1 MKKGVSFV
9 REHRDHNIMVCLTKS
24 EYERLAEIALKN
36 GLSNSSYCRQV
47 LMSVIRKVENERLS
61 DDTD

>member
-24 EYERLAEIALKN
+24 EYERLSEIAYKN

-47 LMSVIRKVENERLS
+47 LMSVIRKVEKEN
-61 DDTD
+61 D

>member
-24 EYERLAEIALKN
+24 EFERLAEIAYKN
-36 GLSNSSYCRQV
+36 GLSNSSYCRQI
-47 LMSVIRKVENERLS
+47 LISEIRKVEKEN
-61 DDTD
+61 D

>member
-9 REHRDHNIMVCLTKS
+9 KERRDHDIMVCLTKS

-47 LMSVIRKVENERLS
+47 LMSVIRKVEKEN
-61 DDTD
+61 D

>member
-1 MKKGVSFV
+1 MKRGVSFV
-9 REHRDHNIMVCLTKS
+9 KERRDHNIMVCLTKS

-47 LMSVIRKVENERLS
+47 LLSEIRKVTKEG
-61 DDTD
+61 

>member
-9 REHRDHNIMVCLTKS
+9 KERRDHDIMVCLTKS
-24 EYERLAEIALKN
+24 EYERLAEIAYQN

-47 LMSVIRKVENERLS
+47 LLSVIRKVENEN
-61 DDTD
+61 D

>member
-9 REHRDHNIMVCLTKS
+9 KERRDHDIMVCLTKS
-24 EYERLAEIALKN
+24 EYERLAEIAYQN

-47 LMSVIRKVENERLS
+47 LMSVIRKVEKEN
-61 DDTD
+61 D

>member
-1 MKKGVSFV
+1 MKRGVSFV
-9 REHRDHNIMVCLTKS
+9 KERRDHNIMVCLTKS

-47 LMSVIRKVENERLS
+47 LMSVIRKVEKEN
-61 DDTD
+61 D

>member
-24 EYERLAEIALKN
+24 EFVRLAEIAYKN

-47 LMSVIRKVENERLS
+47 LISEIRKVEKEN
-61 DDTD
+61 D

>member
-9 REHRDHNIMVCLTKS
+9 KERRNHKIMICLTKA
-24 EYERLAEIALKN
+24 EYEQLGEMAFKN

-47 LMSVIRKVENERLS
+47 LMSVIRKVGKEN
-61 DDTD
+61 D

>member
-24 EYERLAEIALKN
+24 EFERLAEIAYEN

-47 LMSVIRKVENERLS
+47 LISEIRKVEKEN
-61 DDTD
+61 D

>member
-47 LMSVIRKVENERLS
+47 LLSEIRNVTKEVK
-61 DDTD
+61 

>member
-9 REHRDHNIMVCLTKS
+9 KERRDHDIMVCLTKS
-24 EYERLAEIALKN
+24 EYEMLAEIAYKN

-47 LMSVIRKVENERLS
+47 LLSVIRKVENEHF
-61 DDTD
+61 TKEAE

>member
-24 EYERLAEIALKN
+24 EYERLAEIAYKN

-47 LMSVIRKVENERLS
+47 LMSAIRKVENERLS

>member
-9 REHRDHNIMVCLTKS
+9 REHRAHNIMVCLTKS
-24 EYERLAEIALKN
+24 EFERLAEIAYKN

-47 LMSVIRKVENERLS
+47 LISEIRKVEKEN
-61 DDTD
+61 D

>member
-9 REHRDHNIMVCLTKS
+9 KERRDHDIMVCLTKS

-47 LMSVIRKVENERLS
+47 LMSAIRKVEKEN
-61 DDTD
+61 D

>member
-47 LMSVIRKVENERLS
+47 LLSEIRNVKKEG
-61 DDTD
+61 

>member
-9 REHRDHNIMVCLTKS
+9 KERRDHDIMVCLTKS
-24 EYERLAEIALKN
+24 EYERLAEIAYKN

-47 LMSVIRKVENERLS
+47 LMSEIRKVEKEN
-61 DDTD
+61 D

>member
-9 REHRDHNIMVCLTKS
+9 REHRDHNIMVYLTKS
-24 EYERLAEIALKN
+24 EYERLAEIAYKN

-47 LMSVIRKVENERLS
+47 LMSEIRKVEKEN
-61 DDTD
+61 D

>member
-9 REHRDHNIMVCLTKS
+9 KERRDHDIMVCLTKS
-24 EYERLAEIALKN
+24 EYERLAEIAYQN

-47 LMSVIRKVENERLS
+47 LLSVIRKVEKEN
-61 DDTD
+61 D

>member
-24 EYERLAEIALKN
+24 EFERLAEMAYKN

-47 LMSVIRKVENERLS
+47 LISEIRKVEKEN
-61 DDTD
+61 D

>member
-9 REHRDHNIMVCLTKS
+9 KERRDHDIMVCLTKS
-24 EYERLAEIALKN
+24 EYERLAEIAYKN

-47 LMSVIRKVENERLS
+47 LLSVIRKDEKEN
-61 DDTD
+61 D

>member
-9 REHRDHNIMVCLTKS
+9 KERRNHKIMICLTKS
-24 EYERLAEIALKN
+24 EYEKLGEMAFKN

-47 LMSVIRKVENERLS
+47 LMSIIRKVEKEN
-61 DDTD
+61 D

>member
-9 REHRDHNIMVCLTKS
+9 REHRDYNIMVCLTKS

-47 LMSVIRKVENERLS
+47 LMSVIRNVEKEAE
-61 DDTD
+61 

>member
-9 REHRDHNIMVCLTKS
+9 REPRNHKIMVCLTKS
-24 EYERLAEIALKN
+24 EYERLAEIAYKN

-47 LMSVIRKVENERLS
+47 LMSEIRKVEKEN
-61 DDTD
+61 D

>member
-9 REHRDHNIMVCLTKS
+9 KERRDHDIMVCLTKS
-24 EYERLAEIALKN
+24 EYERLAEIAYKN

-47 LMSVIRKVENERLS
+47 LISEIRKVEKEN
-61 DDTD
+61 D

>member
-36 GLSNSSYCRQV
+36 GLSKSSYCRQV
-47 LMSVIRKVENERLS
+47 LLSEIRKVEKEN
-61 DDTD
+61 D

>member
-9 REHRDHNIMVCLTKS
+9 KERRDHDIMVCLTKS
-24 EYERLAEIALKN
+24 EYERLAELAYKN

-47 LMSVIRKVENERLS
+47 LMSVIRNVEKEG
-61 DDTD
+61 

>member
-9 REHRDHNIMVCLTKS
+9 KERRDHDIMVCLTKS
-24 EYERLAEIALKN
+24 EYERLAEIAYEN

-47 LMSVIRKVENERLS
+47 LLSVIRKVEKEN
-61 DDTD
+61 D

>member
-9 REHRDHNIMVCLTKS
+9 KERRDHDIMVCLTKS
-24 EYERLAEIALKN
+24 EYERLAEIAYQN

-47 LMSVIRKVENERLS
+47 LLSVIRNVEKEHF
-61 DDTD
+61 TKEAE

>member
-9 REHRDHNIMVCLTKS
+9 KEHRDHNIMVCLTKS
-24 EYERLAEIALKN
+24 EYERLAEIAYQN

-47 LMSVIRKVENERLS
+47 LLSVIRNVEKEN
-61 DDTD
+61 D

>member
-9 REHRDHNIMVCLTKS
+9 REPRNHKIMVCLTKA
-24 EYERLAEIALKN
+24 EYEQLGEMAFKN

-47 LMSVIRKVENERLS
+47 LMSVIRKVEKEN
-61 DDTD
+61 D

>member
-9 REHRDHNIMVCLTKS
+9 KERRDHDIMVCLTKS
-24 EYERLAEIALKN
+24 EYERLAEIAYKN

-47 LMSVIRKVENERLS
+47 LMSVIRKVGKEN
-61 DDTD
+61 D

>member
-9 REHRDHNIMVCLTKS
+9 KEHRDHNIMVCLTKS
-24 EYERLAEIALKN
+24 EFERLAEIAYQN

-47 LMSVIRKVENERLS
+47 LLSVIRKVEKEN
-61 DDTD
+61 D